1 MLKTILLSTVSFIS
15 ICSATEDSL
24 GHNPLG
30 HNPQLTIETDFPV
43 TGAGTGMGVEDASEV
58 VPEMGYTPQSST
70 TRPKS
75 NTRYIDT
82 TTKLPDFEDGEEYD
96 GIGQH
101 YLNEEGV
108 YEVYLR
114 HPFTF
119 LPQAPV
125 QAILTD
131 AQLAQ
136 IEYGI
141 MPEEYI
147 RDRINRK
154 IQLPYI
160 LFNICADWRA
170 LSENDV
176 YRALTRKT
184 TIKDRIQCFNR
195 VSYAYYAIAKN
206 AYHTDTKTKNIISLL
221 ASLVLWEKPV
231 DAEADDIKPGFILS
245 AILERSPEYLSNL
258 MDALNYHT
266 TDIDSSTEERLYGA
280 FMEHKARIKH
290 LTYAR
295 MPRSAVPTLAELT
308 SAQSALDEIYQI
320 YKESYRYRESQSALL
335 EMMNLIRRDGYSP
348 SKNKDAEKDTRVLG
362 RLTKKYVELKS
373 KTGTGVPLS
382 TKHAPTLVGAMATP
396 QKGARKTVL
405 GFHYEIKNQT
415 VGKSARNIPTERR
428 IRQNKTYNAIP
439 LDDQIKLAR
448 MFDQEA
454 ERGLTFRYTLLSQ
467 QTGYTETNGTGY
479 SPNALENFHTST
491 YIYAQRLGEETDV
504 TRLRG
509 MKEVTQEEKRNIKD
523 WIRRQPKDLTR
534 LEAAKAFNLKKSAV
548 DKVYAQLETTDTDI
562 VRKTPEQIKFIRDEI
577 MRYKRESPK
586 MMHKDI
592 ADAIS
597 KTLLTQEAGLSIN
610 SLYVDKIWNRY
621 KDAGSTRKL
630 TKDER
635 EEVKRFIKGKL
646 QKGDTVTPKL
656 IQEQYPFLAVREAES
671 LIRYVRVNPYPHR
684 TITEDI
690 FDIIKSMRENG
701 DTVSMIS
708 NTLKINARQIES
720 MISRLKN
727 GKGFHQKILPATK
740 RLILIRIQELRS
752 QNNNYEEMI
761 RLISDEFANDL
772 PVVLSTNMLH
782 AYIKEI
788 NEATGNKRARRA
800 EAAYESE
807 EETDMRL
814 DGVSAP
820 SSSTHSNTA
829 SRARKM
835 YTSAGSAS
843 SMLDDD
849 DMLSDRDTSED
860 SDSEHAD
867 SDDEGLYDTDSDDN
881 SDQGQAKKR
890 IRTGSA
896 VSSSSSSANGG
907 GSSNQIEK

>member
-15 ICSATEDSL
+15 ICSAAEDSL
-24 GHNPLG
+24 RHDPLDS
-30 HNPQLTIETDFPV
+30 NPQLTIDTSV
-43 TGAGTGMGVEDASEV
+43 GAVACAEDASV
-58 VPEMGYTPQSST
+58 AVPEMGYDPHSSATRPQSKT
-70 TRPKS
+70 H
-75 NTRYIDT
+75 YIEMRT
-82 TTKLPDFEDGEEYD
+82 QLPDFEEGEVYD
-96 GIGQH
+96 GIGQP
-101 YLNEEGV
+101 YLNEDGV

-119 LPQAPV
+119 LPQVPV
-125 QAILTD
+125 QAILTE

-147 RDRINRK
+147 RGRINRRMQ
-154 IQLPYI
+154 IPYI

-170 LSENDV
+170 LLEHDV
-176 YRALTRKT
+176 YRALTRRT
-184 TIKDRIQCFNR
+184 TNQDRMQCFNR

-320 YKESYRYRESQSALL
+320 YKDSYLYRESQSALL

-396 QKGARKTVL
+396 QKGAKRTVHKL
-405 GFHYEIKNQT
+405 HDEIES
-415 VGKSARNIPTERR
+415 KSVNTYDREIPTEPRK
-428 IRQNKTYNAIP
+428 RQNKTYNAIP
-439 LDDQIKLAR
+439 LDDQRRLAK
-448 MFDQEA
+448 MFDEEA
-454 ERGLTFRYTLLSQ
+454 MKHATFRYTIMSQ
-467 QTGYTETNGTGY
+467 QSGYTETSGIGY
-479 SPNALENFHTST
+479 SPDALKNFYTST
-491 YIYAQRLGEETDV
+491 YVYAQRLGEATDV

-509 MKEVTQEEKRNIKD
+509 MEDITEEERRDIKG
-523 WIRRQPKDLTR
+523 WIRRQPADLTR
-534 LEAAKAFNLKKSAV
+534 LDAAKEFGLKKSAI
-548 DKVYAQLETTDTDI
+548 DKLFAELDTTDTGI
-562 VRKTPEQIKFIRDEI
+562 VQKTPQQIKFIKDEI
-577 MRYKRESPK
+577 MRYKKEYPE

-597 KTLLTQEAGLSIN
+597 RTSILKEAGFSIN

-621 KDAGSTRKL
+621 KDAESTRKP
-630 TKDER
+630 TKNER
-635 EEVKRFIKGKL
+635 KEVKLFIQGKL

-656 IQEQYPFLAVREAES
+656 IQEQYPFFAIYTCES
-671 LIRYVRVNPYPHR
+671 IIQQVKTNPYPHR
-684 TITEDI
+684 TMTKDI
-690 FDIIKSMRENG
+690 FDSIKSMRENG
-701 DTVSMIS
+701 DNPSTIS
-708 NTLKINARQIES
+708 NTLKINARQVQS
-720 MISRLKN
+720 VLRRLSE
-727 GKGFHQKILPATK
+727 GKVFHPRILPATK
-740 RLILIRIQELRS
+740 QSILARIQELQS
-752 QNNNYEEMI
+752 QKKNYDEMA
-761 RLISDEFANDL
+761 RLISEEFAENL
-772 PVVLSTNMLH
+772 PDDGFSIGRVHT
-782 AYIKEI
+782 YIKEI
-788 NEATGNKRARRA
+788 NEATGNKRRHRA
-800 EAAYESE
+800 EAVYESE
-807 EETDMRL
+807 EEDTDML
-814 DGVSAP
+814 ANGVA
-820 SSSTHSNTA
+820 SSSAHSNIAT
-829 SRARKM
+829 RTGTR
-835 YTSAGSAS
+835 YTSAGAGAVTESAS

-849 DMLSDRDTSED
+849 GMSSDQDTSED
-860 SDSEHAD
+860 SDSGNAY

-881 SDQGQAKKR
+881 SDQGARKR
-890 IRTGSA
+890 IRIGSA
-896 VSSSSSSANGG
+896 AYSSSSSAKDA
-907 GSSNQIEK
+907 GSSS